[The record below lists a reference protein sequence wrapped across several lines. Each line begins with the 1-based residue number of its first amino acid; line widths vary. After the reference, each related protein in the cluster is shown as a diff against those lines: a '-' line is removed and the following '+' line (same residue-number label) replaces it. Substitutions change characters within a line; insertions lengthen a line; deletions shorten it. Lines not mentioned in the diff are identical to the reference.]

1 MNRKPSSVSCILVLG
16 ILAVLAFV
24 AFFVV
29 NGLMAR
35 AEEAF
40 GPPAPDLSA
49 FQRIRLGI
57 ELGLRASELQQPAAA
72 DASPVRFDIGLD
84 EPTSQIV
91 SRLWA
96 ADLVGEGNLFTSYL
110 IYTGLDTQLQAGS
123 YQLSATMSAEQLA
136 QALLDP
142 TPDSVTLVI
151 LPGWRLEE
159 IAAAL
164 PSAGVAF
171 TPEEFLLLA
180 WDPPAALDLP
190 AGLPS
195 GASLE
200 GYLLPGSYEIGRT
213 QGAAAALKNIL
224 AEGYHQQVDSELRQA
239 FADQGLSEHQA
250 VIIASIVERESMVA
264 DEQALIASVFLNRFH
279 AGIRLEA
286 DPTVQYAL
294 GYDETSGSWWKT
306 PLTAADLAV
315 DSAHNTYLHP
325 GLPPSPIATPSI
337 EALFAM
343 AFPEVSPYF
352 FFQAACDGSGRH
364 VFSVTFE
371 EHIAN
376 NCQ

>member
-1 MNRKPSSVSCILVLG
+1 MNQRRSPFSCLLLLG
-16 ILAVLAFV
+16 TLAVLAFL
-24 AFFVV
+24 AFFLV
-29 NGLMAR
+29 NGPMAR

-49 FQRIRLGI
+49 FQRFRLGI
-57 ELGLRASELQQPAAA
+57 ELGLRASELKQPAAA
-72 DASPVRFDIGLD
+72 NASPVRFDIGLD

-171 TPEEFLLLA
+171 TPEELLLLA
-180 WDPPAALDLP
+180 CNPPAAVALP

-195 GASLE
+195 GA
-200 GYLLPGSYEIGRT
+200 
-213 QGAAAALKNIL
+213 
-224 AEGYHQQVDSELRQA
+224 
-239 FADQGLSEHQA
+239 
-250 VIIASIVERESMVA
+250 
-264 DEQALIASVFLNRFH
+264 
-279 AGIRLEA
+279 
-286 DPTVQYAL
+286 
-294 GYDETSGSWWKT
+294 
-306 PLTAADLAV
+306 
-315 DSAHNTYLHP
+315 
-325 GLPPSPIATPSI
+325 
-337 EALFAM
+337 
-343 AFPEVSPYF
+343 
-352 FFQAACDGSGRH
+352 
-364 VFSVTFE
+364 
-371 EHIAN
+371 
-376 NCQ
+376 